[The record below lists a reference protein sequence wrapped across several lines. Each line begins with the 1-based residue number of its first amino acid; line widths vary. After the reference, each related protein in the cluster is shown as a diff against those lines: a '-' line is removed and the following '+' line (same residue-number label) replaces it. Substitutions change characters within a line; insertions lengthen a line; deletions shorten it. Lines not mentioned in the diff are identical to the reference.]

1 MNRKEVSKVILAEYI
16 SEDGS
21 IRGKLIDCTMEEFI
35 SFDESKDLTDTLIRY
50 IEISSDD
57 VIETL
62 RKEYLSV

>member
-1 MNRKEVSKVILAEYI
+1 MILAEYI

-21 IRGKLIDCTMEEFI
+21 VRGKLVNCTMREFI
-35 SFDESKDLTDTLIRY
+35 SFFESKDLMDTLIRY
-50 IEISSDD
+50 IEISLDD

>member
-1 MNRKEVSKVILAEYI
+1 MILAEYV

-21 IRGKLIDCTMEEFI
+21 VRVKLVNCTMREFI
-35 SFDESKDLTDTLIRY
+35 SFNESKKYLMDTLIRY
-50 IEISSDD
+50 TEISLDD

>member
-1 MNRKEVSKVILAEYI
+1 MILAEYI

-21 IRGKLIDCTMEEFI
+21 IRGKLVNCTMREFI
-35 SFDESKDLTDTLIRY
+35 SFNESKDLMDTLIRY

>member
-21 IRGKLIDCTMEEFI
+21 IKGKLIDCTMREFI
-35 SFDESKDLTDTLIRY
+35 SFNESKDLMDTLIRY